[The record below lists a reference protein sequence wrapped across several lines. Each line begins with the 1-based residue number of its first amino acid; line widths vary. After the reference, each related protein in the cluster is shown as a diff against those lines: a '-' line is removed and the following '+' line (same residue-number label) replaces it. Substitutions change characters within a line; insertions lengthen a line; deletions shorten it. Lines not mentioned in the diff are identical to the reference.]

1 MDRGSGIE
9 QAAAKVALLD
19 FTMLKRK
26 LEHADGWP
34 AGDVAEAE
42 CHYRKYLCLAMVYRD
57 RTLGPSR
64 MIDDFWHAH
73 ILDTR
78 AYAADCEMLF
88 GGYLH
93 HYPYGGSYAD
103 PLDAAVSNA
112 AYAETCRLF
121 LKHFDI
127 DLQAAAARGA

>member
-1 MDRGSGIE
+1 MDRVRGIE

-26 LEHADGWP
+26 LEHADGWS
-34 AGDVAEAE
+34 AGVVAEAE
-42 CHYRKYLCLAMVYRD
+42 CLYRKYLCLALVYRD

-88 GGYLH
+88 GAYLH

-103 PLDAAVSNA
+103 PLDMALSNA

-121 LKHFDI
+121 REHFDI
-127 DLQAAAARGA
+127 DLPEAAARGA